1 MWLASSLRLLATFL
15 DFLEV
20 YSVRLTLAFPYGYIF
35 SHHNKTCIM
44 KNIFLGLLVTLLLMG
59 LNNEAGAQYQVVK
72 EVDGV
77 VFSTRWVKEKWFK
90 RNSPK
95 VLSVRVQNKNS
106 HAVKYTLGAEI
117 FKNTVLLESFPEE
130 EYELAAGKKVTGR
143 LNGIMFKP
151 TKLSNEEIEKG
162 DFDLELSGLEV
173 TKKE

>member
-1 MWLASSLRLLATFL
+1 MWLASSLRLLATFW

-20 YSVRLTLAFPYGYIF
+20 YSCLCTLRFCHGYIF
-35 SHHNKTCIM
+35 SRINNSIAM
-44 KNIFLGLLVTLLLMG
+44 KKIFFGLLTVLVLMG
-59 LNNEAGAQYQVVK
+59 FKNEVSAQYQVYK

-77 VFSTRWVKEKWFK
+77 VFSTRWVKEKWYK

-95 VLSVRVQNKNS
+95 VLSIRVENKNS
-106 HAVKYTLGAEI
+106 YAVKYTLGAEI

-130 EYELAAGKKVTGR
+130 DFELAGGKRITGR

-151 TKLSNEEIEKG
+151 TKLSNDDIEKG